1 MSLTAGIVGLPNVG
15 KSTLFNALTNSSVLA
30 ENYPFATIKPNTA
43 VVEIKDSRVDRL
55 VEIFHPARTV
65 RATFQFT
72 DIAGL
77 VKGASKGEG
86 LGNQF
91 LGNIRNVDAII
102 EVVRC
107 FESKEVVHVEGSVD
121 PKRDI
126 EEINLELILA
136 DLQVIEGSLGKV
148 TKRAQVTR
156 DKSLIAEVK
165 LLERVKEALE
175 SESMASSLEYSSEER
190 KVLSNYN
197 LLTMKPIIYVGN
209 IAEASIADPDS
220 DPLYLQVKEYA
231 SERGCECIPVC
242 AETEAQ
248 LASVS
253 QEERMEYLEALGTD
267 LTGLD
272 RVARAAY
279 SILGLRTF
287 FTGGPDEVRAW
298 TFKEGDL
305 LPRAAGYIH
314 SDMEKGFIKGEVYS
328 YEDID
333 TYGSEEALKA
343 KGLIRTE
350 GKEYRVQDGDC
361 LFIKFNAPKGR

>member
-15 KSTLFNALTNSSVLA
+15 KSTLFNALTGSQVLA

-43 VVEIKDSRVDRL
+43 VVEIKDPRVERL
-55 VEIFHPARTV
+55 VNIFKPARIV

-102 EVVRC
+102 QVVRC
-107 FESKEVVHVEGSVD
+107 FENKDVVHVEGNVD
-121 PKRDI
+121 PRRDI

-136 DLQVIEGSLGKV
+136 DLQVVDGSLGKT

-156 DKSLIAEVK
+156 DKALIAEVK
-165 LLERVKEALE
+165 LLERVKEGLE
-175 SESMASSLEYSSEER
+175 NEKPASSLEYTSEER
-190 KVLSNYN
+190 KTLSNYN
-197 LLTMKPIIYVGN
+197 LLTMKPVIYVGN

-220 DPLYLQVKEYA
+220 DPLYREVREFA
-231 SERGCECIPVC
+231 ESHECECIPVC

-248 LASVS
+248 LALVS
-253 QEERMEYLEALGTD
+253 PEEKTEYLSALGTD

-272 RVARAAY
+272 RVAKAAY

-287 FTGGPDEVRAW
+287 FTGGTDEVRAW
-298 TFKEGDL
+298 TFREGDL
-305 LPRAAGYIH
+305 LPRCAGYIH
-314 SDMEKGFIKGEVYS
+314 SDMERGFIRGEVYS
-328 YEDID
+328 YSDLD
-333 TYGSEEALKA
+333 QYGSEEALKA

-350 GKEYRVQDGDC
+350 GKEYRVKDGDC